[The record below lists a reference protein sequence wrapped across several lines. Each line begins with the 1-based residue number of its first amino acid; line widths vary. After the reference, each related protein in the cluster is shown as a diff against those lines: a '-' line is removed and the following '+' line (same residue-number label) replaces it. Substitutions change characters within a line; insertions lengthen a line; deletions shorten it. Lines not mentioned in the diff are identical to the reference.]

1 MPYQGESPERQ
12 AQRRGVQS
20 ADATTVLTGVGVG
33 SEEAAA
39 TEYDRATMAETFD
52 FPRDLV
58 DAQLELSSVRSEL
71 SALYKRLP
79 WSVEPASGWAHAKE
93 GGRYFESKRPDSP
106 GWTDEE
112 KQQVN
117 DLRARQMELVTSIYV
132 HDFWASCSDPVTAR
146 SALKHVTEAGAAPTR
161 DG

>member
-1 MPYQGESPERQ
+1 MS
-12 AQRRGVQS
+12 
-20 ADATTVLTGVGVG
+20 D
-33 SEEAAA
+33 

-58 DAQLELSSVRSEL
+58 DAQLELRSVRSEL

-79 WSVEPASGWAHAKE
+79 WSVEPLPGWTHTKD
-93 GGRYFESKRPDSP
+93 GGRYYEPKRPDSP

-117 DLRARQMELVTSIYV
+117 DLRVREMELVTHIYA

-146 SALKHVTEAGAAPTR
+146 SALKHVTEAGAAPNR

>member
-1 MPYQGESPERQ
+1 
-12 AQRRGVQS
+12 
-20 ADATTVLTGVGVG
+20 
-33 SEEAAA
+33 
-39 TEYDRATMAETFD
+39 MAETFD

-58 DAQLELSSVRSEL
+58 AAQLELRSVQSEL

-79 WSVEPASGWAHAKE
+79 WSVEPLPGWSHTKD
-93 GGRYFESKRPDSP
+93 GGRYYESKRPDSP
-106 GWTDEE
+106 GWNDEE

-117 DLRARQMELVTSIYV
+117 DLRARQMELVTFIYV

-146 SALKHVTEAGAAPTR
+146 SALKHVPEAGAAPTR